1 MDDDPGRPPLMGWP
15 GIVLLGAVIG
25 LVGWR
30 LHPSYRASRMRW
42 FVAVAIGVVAAAAAK
57 MAGNVAGLFYDG
69 GVLEWPMC
77 TAVAFAAVA
86 VATALTSRPPTPVK
100 P

>member
-1 MDDDPGRPPLMGWP
+1 MGWP

-30 LHPSYRASRMRW
+30 LHPSCRASRMRW
-42 FVAVAIGVVAAAAAK
+42 FAAILIGVIAAGAAK
-57 MAGNVAGLFYDG
+57 MAGNIAGLFYDG
-69 GVLEWPMC
+69 GVLEWPVC
-77 TAVAFAAVA
+77 TAVAFITVAVA
-86 VATALTSRPPTPVK
+86 VALASRSRTPVK